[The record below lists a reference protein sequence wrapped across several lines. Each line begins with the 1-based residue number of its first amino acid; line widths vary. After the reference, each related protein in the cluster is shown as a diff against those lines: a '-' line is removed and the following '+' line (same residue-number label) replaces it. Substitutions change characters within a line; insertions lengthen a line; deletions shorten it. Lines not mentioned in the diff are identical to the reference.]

1 MPQILVVADP
11 VSEKNPVAI
20 KRAAE
25 FAARLGHSLH
35 IVYFCYESLRNVD
48 GDAKTIRER
57 ILLLVEE
64 KAAKQVKRHVGDK
77 LKFTYEVVW
86 EKYLSSWICDYVDKN
101 KPFMV
106 VKTGHRTETLLY
118 TPTDWLILREC
129 SAPVLITTQSHIK
142 KSSVVMASVD
152 LETKVAEKRKLNK
165 KILKC
170 AKQLADRFGVAMHV
184 VYCPPVSPVL
194 RDLGMQYSDEIET
207 TARKNLAGELAK
219 LAVQYGI
226 PLANIHIKAG
236 EPEKAIPSVA
246 AKSRADILVMGTVG
260 RARLKGKLI
269 GNTAEHI
276 LRLMRSDVLALK
288 P

>member
-1 MPQILVVADP
+1 MPKILVIADP
-11 VSEKNPVAI
+11 VSEKKPIAI
-20 KRAAE
+20 QRAVELAE
-25 FAARLGHSLH
+25 RLGHSLH
-35 IVYFCYESLRNVD
+35 VVYFCFESLRHVE
-48 GDAKTIRER
+48 GDAKTVQQR
-57 ILLLVEE
+57 IQLMVEE
-64 KAAKQVKRHVGDK
+64 KAAKQLKRHIGGK

-86 EKYLSSWICDYVDKN
+86 EKYINTWICNYVEKS

-118 TPTDWLILREC
+118 TPTDWLLLREC
-129 SAPVLITTQSHIK
+129 HAPVLITSQARIR

-152 LETKVAEKRKLNK
+152 LETKVAEKRKLNG

-170 AKQLADRFGVAMHV
+170 AKQLAERFGVAMHV

-207 TARKNLAGELAK
+207 KAKKNLAGEVAK
-219 LAVQYGI
+219 LAKQYEL
-226 PLANIHIKAG
+226 PFANIHIKAG

-246 AKSRADILVMGTVG
+246 AKYRADVLVMGTVG
-260 RARLKGKLI
+260 RASLKGKLI
-269 GNTAEHI
+269 GNTAESI
-276 LRLMRSDVLALK
+276 LRLMRTDVLALK